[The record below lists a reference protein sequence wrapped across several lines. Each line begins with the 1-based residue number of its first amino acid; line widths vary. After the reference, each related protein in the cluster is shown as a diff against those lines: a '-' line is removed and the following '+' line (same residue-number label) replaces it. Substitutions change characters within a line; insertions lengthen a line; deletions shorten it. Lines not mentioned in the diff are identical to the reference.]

1 MKGALMLHKWLRGMG
16 YEEGLAEFVKQFPE
30 ARYTGT
36 IYRGMYFNHY
46 PDVAD
51 IQESA
56 FCSWTTDVKVAE
68 YFASHTKYGFVL
80 SKKSTGYDV
89 HKIIDILIER
99 GECPDNMK
107 NYRKVASEKE
117 IVDVLTLHN
126 TRVRRVG
133 LC

>member
-46 PDVAD
+46 PDINDVH
-51 IQESA
+51 ESD
-56 FCSWTTDVKVAE
+56 FCSWTTDIHIAE
-68 YFASHTKYGFVL
+68 YFASHTKYGLVL

-99 GECPDNMK
+99 GEGPEQMK
-107 NYRKVASEKE
+107 NYRKVASERE
-117 IVDVLTLHN
+117 MVDVLTLRN
-126 TRVRRVG
+126 TKIRRVG

>member
-1 MKGALMLHKWLRGMG
+1 MNGALMLHKWLRGMG

-46 PDVAD
+46 PDITDVH
-51 IQESA
+51 ESE
-56 FCSWTTDVKVAE
+56 FCSWTTDINVAE
-68 YFASHTKYGFVL
+68 YFASHTKYGLVL

-99 GECPDNMK
+99 GQCPDEMK
-107 NYRKVASEKE
+107 NYRKTVSEHE
-117 IVDVLTLHN
+117 VVDVLTLRN
-126 TRVRRVG
+126 TRIRLVG